1 MERPGVRADVFDALT
16 SQQCNGVVVMTPD
29 LRGGGYGLMAYG
41 RGGEDVDVRHNP
53 CHGRPNLPRAI
64 DLKRLM
70 SASGH
75 ERQNSY

>member
-1 MERPGVRADVFDALT
+1 
-16 SQQCNGVVVMTPD
+16 MTPD

-41 RGGEDVDVRHNP
+41 RGGENVDVRHNP
-53 CHGRPNLPRAI
+53 RHGRPNLPRAI

>member
-41 RGGEDVDVRHNP
+41 RGGENVDVDTIRVAGDQTSLAP
-53 CHGRPNLPRAI
+53 
-64 DLKRLM
+64 
-70 SASGH
+70 ST
-75 ERQNSY
+75 